1 MSTCWKGLCSAWDLG
16 EASGMS
22 QAMETERKEK
32 TGESGLDS
40 SGSGWD
46 M

>member
-1 MSTCWKGLCSAWDLG
+1 
-16 EASGMS
+16 MS

-46 M
+46 MWQEPTYVF